1 MLYRIT
7 YTGLEPTLTL
17 RLADLYGF
25 GSTKVGLVI
34 LASGI
39 AAIFGMKYY
48 KISYYIYRPNFFSF
62 EASPISGFLV
72 DKSGVEWITS
82 IVPALVAV
90 PYLLMIIKTTLPPFI
105 VFFAIASKS

>member
-1 MLYRIT
+1 MGLLYRIT

-39 AAIFGMKYY
+39 AAIFGMNYY
-48 KISYYIYRPNFFSF
+48 KISYYIY
-62 EASPISGFLV
+62 
-72 DKSGVEWITS
+72 
-82 IVPALVAV
+82 
-90 PYLLMIIKTTLPPFI
+90 
-105 VFFAIASKS
+105 